1 MNLTVNAKQKL
12 VVNTQKK
19 MRKECKY
26 NTEERYQT
34 TRIEQRE
41 ERDREELEKQP
52 ENGQQNDNKYIFINN
67 YFTCKWTKSCNQK
80 I

>member
-1 MNLTVNAKQKL
+1 MNLTVNTKQKL
-12 VVNTQKK
+12 VVYTQKK

-52 ENGQQNDNKYIFINN
+52 ENGQQNIIINN
-67 YFTCKWTKSCNQK
+67 YFTCKWTQSCNQK